1 MARRKNPQAQMSL
14 GGHLKEFRNRFF
26 WAALFIIAGSVGG
39 WYLFDP
45 VFNALQSPILQ
56 VAKDAHIN
64 ATVNFGTIGGAFDLR
79 LQIAAFIGVVIA
91 SPFWLYQL
99 WAFVV
104 PALQRRERLYTV
116 AFLGSAI
123 PLFLGGCAM
132 AWYALPNFV
141 HTLLSMTPSG
151 SANLI
156 NANEYILFA
165 VRILLVFGISFVLPV
180 VLVLLNFM
188 GLLTAKAILQGWRLA
203 VVIAA
208 FISALSTPVS
218 DPTSMFLLMVPLL
231 VLYFVA
237 LGIAWLHDRTV
248 GRKQRKML
256 AEYGINDQPGGND
269 ELG

>member
-1 MARRKNPQAQMSL
+1 MARRKNPEAQMHL

-45 VFNALQSPILQ
+45 VFNALQSPIIQ
-56 VAKDAHIN
+56 VAKDSHIN

-104 PALQRRERLYTV
+104 PALRRRERIYTV

-123 PLFLGGCAM
+123 PLFVGGCAM

-141 HTLLSMTPSG
+141 HTLLAMTPSG

-188 GLLTAKAILQGWRLA
+188 GLLSAKAILQGWRLA

-208 FISALSTPVS
+208 FIGALSTPVS

-231 VLYFVA
+231 VLYCLA
-237 LGIAWLHDRTV
+237 LGIAWLHDRIAN
-248 GRKQRKML
+248 RRSQKML
-256 AEYGINDQPGGND
+256 SEYDITQDSENA
-269 ELG
+269 

>member
-1 MARRKNPQAQMSL
+1 MSL

-26 WAALFIIAGSVGG
+26 WAALFIIAGSVVG
-39 WYLFDP
+39 WYLFEP
-45 VFNALQSPILQ
+45 VFNALQQPILD
-56 VAKDAHIN
+56 VAKDSHIN
-64 ATVNFGTIGGAFDLR
+64 ASVNFGTIGGAFDLR
-79 LQIAAFIGVVIA
+79 LQISAALGVVIA

-99 WAFVV
+99 WAFIV
-104 PALQRRERLYTV
+104 PALQRREKLYTV
-116 AFLGSAI
+116 AFLAVAI

-165 VRILLVFGISFVLPV
+165 VRILLVFGIAFVLPV

-188 GLLTAKAILQGWRLA
+188 GLLPAKTILQGWRLA

-208 FISALSTPVS
+208 FLGALSTPVA
-218 DPTSMFLLMVPLL
+218 DPTSMFLLMIPLL

-237 LGIAWLHDRTV
+237 LGIAALRDRFA
-248 GRKQRKML
+248 GRRQAKML
-256 AEYGINDQPGGND
+256 AEYGIDTAT
-269 ELG
+269 ESA

>member
-1 MARRKNPQAQMSL
+1 MSL

-26 WAALFIIAGSVGG
+26 WAALFIIAGSVVG
-39 WYLFDP
+39 WYLFEP
-45 VFNALQSPILQ
+45 VFNALQQPILD
-56 VAKDAHIN
+56 VAKDSHIN
-64 ATVNFGTIGGAFDLR
+64 ASVNFGTIGGAFDLR
-79 LQIAAFIGVVIA
+79 LQISAALGVVIA

-99 WAFVV
+99 WAFIV
-104 PALQRRERLYTV
+104 PALQRREKLYTV
-116 AFLGSAI
+116 AFLAVAI

-165 VRILLVFGISFVLPV
+165 VRILLVFGIAFVLPV

-188 GLLTAKAILQGWRLA
+188 GLLPAKTILQGWRLA

-208 FISALSTPVS
+208 FIGALSTPVA
-218 DPTSMFLLMVPLL
+218 DPTSMFLLMIPLL

-237 LGIAWLHDRTV
+237 LGIAALRDRFA
-248 GRKQRKML
+248 GRRQAKML
-256 AEYGINDQPGGND
+256 AEYGIDTATEGA
-269 ELG
+269 

>member
-1 MARRKNPQAQMSL
+1 MARRKNPDAQMKL

-26 WAALFIIAGSVGG
+26 VASLFIIAGSVAG

-45 VFNALQSPILQ
+45 VFNALQQPILT

-79 LQIAAFIGVVIA
+79 LQIAASIGVVIS
-91 SPFWLYQL
+91 SPLWLYQL
-99 WAFVV
+99 WAFIV
-104 PALQRRERLYTV
+104 PALRRREKLYTV
-116 AFLGSAI
+116 AFLAAAI
-123 PLFLGGCAM
+123 PLFVGGCAM

-141 HTLLSMTPSG
+141 HALLSMTPAG

-165 VRILLVFGISFVLPV
+165 VRILLVFGIAFVLPV

-188 GLLTAKAILQGWRLA
+188 GLLSAKAIVKGWRLA
-203 VVIAA
+203 VVISA
-208 FISALSTPVS
+208 FIAALSTPVA
-218 DPTSMFLLMVPLL
+218 DPTSMFLLMIPLL

-237 LGIAWLHDRTV
+237 LGIAALRDRIV
-248 GRKQRKML
+248 GNRQSKML
-256 AEYGINDQPGGND
+256 AEYGISDVT
-269 ELG
+269 ESA

>member
-1 MARRKNPQAQMSL
+1 MMARRKNPEAQMSL

-26 WAALFIIAGSVGG
+26 WAALFIIAGSIGG
-39 WYLFDP
+39 WFLFDP
-45 VFNALQSPILQ
+45 VFNALQQPILS
-56 VAKDAHIN
+56 VAKDSHIN

-79 LQIAAFIGVVIA
+79 LQISAFIGVVIA

-99 WAFVV
+99 WAFIV
-104 PALQRRERLYTV
+104 PALRRRERIYTF
-116 AFLGSAI
+116 AFLGIAL

-141 HTLLSMTPSG
+141 HSLLSMTPAG

-165 VRILLVFGISFVLPV
+165 LRILLVFGIAFVLPV

-188 GLLTAKAILQGWRLA
+188 GVLSAKAILGQWRIA

-208 FISALSTPVS
+208 FIGALSTPVA
-218 DPTSMFLLMVPLL
+218 DPTSMFLLMIPLL

-237 LGIAWLHDRTV
+237 LGIAALRDRFTAK
-248 GRKQRKML
+248 RNAKML
-256 AEYGINDQPGGND
+256 SEYGLTDAP
-269 ELG
+269 ESA

>member
-1 MARRKNPQAQMSL
+1 MSL

-26 WAALFIIAGSVGG
+26 WAALFIIAGSVVG
-39 WYLFDP
+39 WYLFEP
-45 VFNALQSPILQ
+45 VFNALQQPILD
-56 VAKDAHIN
+56 VAKDSHIN
-64 ATVNFGTIGGAFDLR
+64 ASVNFGTIGGAFDLR
-79 LQIAAFIGVVIA
+79 LQISAALGVVIA

-99 WAFVV
+99 WAFIV
-104 PALQRRERLYTV
+104 PALQRREKLYTV
-116 AFLGSAI
+116 AFLAVAI

-165 VRILLVFGISFVLPV
+165 VRILLVLGIAFVLPV

-188 GLLTAKAILQGWRLA
+188 GLLPAKTILQGWRLA

-208 FISALSTPVS
+208 FIGALSTPVA
-218 DPTSMFLLMVPLL
+218 DPTSMFLLMIPLL

-237 LGIAWLHDRTV
+237 LGIAALRDRFA
-248 GRKQRKML
+248 GRRQAKML
-256 AEYGINDQPGGND
+256 AEYGIDTAT
-269 ELG
+269 ESA

>member
-1 MARRKNPQAQMSL
+1 MSL

-26 WAALFIIAGSVGG
+26 WAALFIIAGSVVG
-39 WYLFDP
+39 WYLFEP
-45 VFNALQSPILQ
+45 VFNALQQPILD
-56 VAKDAHIN
+56 VAKDSHIN
-64 ATVNFGTIGGAFDLR
+64 ASVNFGTIGGAFDLR
-79 LQIAAFIGVVIA
+79 LQISAALGVVIA

-99 WAFVV
+99 WAFIV
-104 PALQRRERLYTV
+104 PALQRREKLYTV
-116 AFLGSAI
+116 AFLAVAI

-165 VRILLVFGISFVLPV
+165 VRILLVFGIAFVLPV

-188 GLLTAKAILQGWRLA
+188 GLLPAKTILQGWRLA
-203 VVIAA
+203 VVVAA
-208 FISALSTPVS
+208 FIGALSTPVA
-218 DPTSMFLLMVPLL
+218 DPTSMFLLMIPLL

-237 LGIAWLHDRTV
+237 LGIAALRDRFA
-248 GRKQRKML
+248 GRRQAKML
-256 AEYGINDQPGGND
+256 AEYGIDTAT
-269 ELG
+269 ESA